1 MGGLLAPRRPTPPR
15 VDGRYLAP
23 KVNGAVGLNPSKGPG
38 YSTATNA
45 SSASSTSPTH
55 SYGAPAPPPSEADS
69 AAAGT
74 NLNSQSSADPPA
86 EDLYADIEG
95 EEELLARAQNP
106 LPTLSADGLRALAQ
120 KQDADKNESSLPP
133 LSASGLAKL
142 AELYNPEDVTEDD
155 DEEEGLV
162 IDTAKQPEDPMKDT
176 EKISEDED
184 EQIRG
189 NTKFKIQL
197 KSNNKMVKTTL
208 TESPKKKNLIAD
220 IFGSDN
226 EEEEAN
232 CDNGKQHLEGA
243 TGSSEAAEQPPIRS
257 PKNPEEIKNIADDKE
272 AEEDGD
278 KVGTTVEDLDNATS
292 EAAINEIINAAV
304 NAATLVEREPLKEDA
319 SLEDVSDKEMVND
332 KEDAEES
339 REVRMRELSVS
350 PINSDQSESFE
361 KAATLEG
368 LNPEAI
374 SPEEDFTSL
383 SEEEEGEI
391 KNYERRKKLKLRKKE
406 LQRKVRELERQVIEI
421 SPSRAAVIANGG
433 NLEDG
438 EINEEKKRKTPKEKE
453 KAKKK
458 VKKDALDDAPNESK
472 KVDETLENNSKPSR
486 SYRKK
491 EAGEEDKDEEKEGVK
506 VKPARRKKKEKNNA
520 KPELP
525 RYDVRRILDKKK
537 EEKKEKKEKVNKDG
551 DKVGT
556 TVEDLDNAT

>member
-1 MGGLLAPRRPTPPR
+1 MGRRNKLSVAPPVPSSMEGPVDLLSGIMSGQMGLLAPRRPTPPR

-38 YSTATNA
+38 YSTATNST
-45 SSASSTSPTH
+45 SSVSTSSPTH
-55 SYGAPAPPPSEADS
+55 SYGAPAPSSD
-69 AAAGT
+69 AAVIVS
-74 NLNSQSSADPPA
+74 NMNSQASSADPPA
-86 EDLYADIEG
+86 PEDLYADIEG
-95 EEELLARAQNP
+95 EEELMARAENP
-106 LPTLSADGLRALAQ
+106 LPTISADGLRALAAK
-120 KQDADKNESSLPP
+120 KQDVNKNKDSQQQEGSLPP

-155 DEEEGLV
+155 DDEEGLV
-162 IDTAKQPEDPMKDT
+162 IDTAKPPDQDPMKDT
-176 EKISEDED
+176 EKVSEDED
-184 EQIRG
+184 EQMIG

-226 EEEEAN
+226 EEEQAN
-232 CDNGKQHLEGA
+232 GDNDKQPLEENPP
-243 TGSSEAAEQPPIRS
+243 TNSEVENKEQP
-257 PKNPEEIKNIADDKE
+257 
-272 AEEDGD
+272 EEDGD
-278 KVGTTVEDLDNATS
+278 KVGTTVEDLNNATS

-304 NAATLVEREPLKEDA
+304 SAATLVDQEPSLKEDA
-319 SLEDVSDKEMVND
+319 SLEDVSDKEMAND
-332 KEDAEES
+332 KEEDAEEES

-350 PINSDQSESFE
+350 PINSEQSESFE

-368 LNPEAI
+368 LNPEDI

-438 EINEEKKRKTPKEKE
+438 EINEEKKKKKPKEKE
-453 KAKKK
+453 KAKKR
-458 VKKDALDDAPNESK
+458 VKKNTSDDVSKESK
-472 KVDETLENNSKPSR
+472 T
-486 SYRKK
+486 
-491 EAGEEDKDEEKEGVK
+491 
-506 VKPARRKKKEKNNA
+506 
-520 KPELP
+520 
-525 RYDVRRILDKKK
+525 
-537 EEKKEKKEKVNKDG
+537 
-551 DKVGT
+551 
-556 TVEDLDNAT
+556 